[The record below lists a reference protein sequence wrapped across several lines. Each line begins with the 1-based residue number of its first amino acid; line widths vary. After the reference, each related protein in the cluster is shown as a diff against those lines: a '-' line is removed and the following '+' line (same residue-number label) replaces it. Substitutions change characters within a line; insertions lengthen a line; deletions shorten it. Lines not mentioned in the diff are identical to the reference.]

1 MISFARES
9 ATVLSKSSSSRKN
22 GMNRTSLRHVSK
34 ARDPFV
40 HHGSLA
46 VERSL
51 DAAFRQAESYLR
63 GDAIMAR
70 TLDELENGSDAFVI
84 RKNSRDDDHFDP
96 MTRTVTWDPYS
107 ALLTTDGGRQS
118 PALGLGHELVH
129 ADADPQSRERLA
141 ATRSPQYDNA
151 EEKRVIRGAETHA
164 ARKLGES
171 IRHDHAG
178 FAFRVA
184 SPTDLFRIA

>member
-1 MISFARES
+1 MN
-9 ATVLSKSSSSRKN
+9 LS
-22 GMNRTSLRHVSK
+22 SLRHVSK
-34 ARDPFV
+34 PRDPYV

-70 TLDELENGSDAFVI
+70 TFDEIENAPDAIVVSE
-84 RKNSRDDDHFDP
+84 NSRDDDHFDP
-96 MTRTVTWDPYS
+96 RTRTLTWDPYS
-107 ALLTTDGGRQS
+107 ALRTTDGGRQS

-129 ADADPQSRERLA
+129 ADADPQTRERLA
-141 ATRSPQYDNA
+141 AKRSPQYDNA

-164 ARKLGES
+164 ARTLGES

-178 FAFRVA
+178 SVFRVT
-184 SPTDLFRIA
+184 SPTELFRFA